1 MKLFKKK
8 KSNAPRRRLVERETN
23 TTPTSS
29 DIFRR
34 NRTLT
39 GTTSN
44 HLGSANTKSDL
55 ESPRT
60 HVHHLTTKRQ
70 KVFSILVVVI
80 ASAVF
85 LWLLV
90 SNFTASVSVSA
101 SSSLT
106 MSKPI
111 DSSRY
116 QKVIQEYLN
125 INPMGRLYFLLDQS
139 SMTAYVSNKLP
150 EVSKV
155 VWQGMVGLGKT
166 NFVITMRTPV
176 AGWKIDDKQYYVDSK
191 GVSFELNYFSAPT
204 VQIVDNSG
212 ISPQTGTAIASNR
225 FLGFVGRVVA
235 LAKASGY
242 TVTQAVLPSGTTR
255 ELEVRLKDSNYLVK
269 LSIDRPV
276 GEQVEDMVSAVQYF
290 TSRGQTPNY
299 IDVRVS
305 GKAFYK

>member
-8 KSNAPRRRLVERETN
+8 QSNIPRRRLVERETS
-23 TTPTSS
+23 TPTSS

-90 SNFTASVSVSA
+90 SNFTATVAVSA
-101 SSSLT
+101 SSSVA

-111 DSSRY
+111 GSTRY

-125 INPMGRLYFLLDQS
+125 VNPMSRVHFLLDQS
-139 SMTAYVSNKLP
+139 ALTAYVSNELP
-150 EVSKV
+150 EVSSV
-155 VWQGMVGLGKT
+155 AWQDMVGIGKT
-166 NFVITMRTPV
+166 NYVITMRIPV

-191 GVSFELNYFSAPT
+191 GVSFELNYFSAPA

-212 ISPQTGTAIASNR
+212 ILPQTGTAIASNR
-225 FLGFVGRVVA
+225 FLGFIGRVVA

-255 ELEVRLKDSNYLVK
+255 ELEVRLKDSNFLVK
-269 LSIDRPV
+269 LSIDRPA
-276 GEQVEDMVSAVQYF
+276 GEQVEDMVSAVRYF
-290 TSRGQTPNY
+290 TSRGQIPNY

-305 GKAFYK
+305 GKVFYK